1 MLAAA
6 AVQPFPN
13 VIAFIR
19 CFSFFLPFPYLS
31 FVPTVFI
38 PNCPH
43 RWRQSAL
50 AHVCLVPFGRI
61 VAMPVDPLSS
71 YPNLKSGK
79 FPVYKRTFTA
89 LRYTRKTGNNDII
102 ALWRLTEKH
111 PRI

>member
-19 CFSFFLPFPYLS
+19 CFSFFFLPFPYLS

-89 LRYTRKTGNNDII
+89 L
-102 ALWRLTEKH
+102 
-111 PRI
+111 